1 MHALPAIA
9 PSRLLRL
16 NSRFRQEGGSSSDFV
31 YNLGSSN
38 RQVDSVYECCLISA
52 SVPRLYPNIYEPIN
66 LLTYSDGP
74 FEKALVVPQGQYTAT
89 ELAAAISNQTI
100 DFGVE
105 YDQEKSR
112 FVITSSSSITLHA
125 SSPIAGYIGL
135 TEDRQSLGVP
145 YALQAPPS
153 LAGPP
158 RLYIQ
163 SNFLANINC
172 IESPDN
178 VSEFIPLV
186 STIEASA
193 VPFGFPI
200 SWEIKTIDSSRISFG
215 GRASL
220 RRIDIQI
227 CDEFGNVLPL
237 PPNANVDL
245 VFRVYYMP

>member
-1 MHALPAIA
+1 MHALPSIP

-52 SVPRLYPNIYEPIN
+52 SVPRLYPNVYAPIN
-66 LLTYSDGP
+66 LLSYSDGA
-74 FEKALVVPQGQYTAT
+74 FERALVVPEGQYTAT

>member
-1 MHALPAIA
+1 MHALPSIP

-38 RQVDSVYECCLISA
+38 RQVDSVYEIALISA

-66 LLTYSDGP
+66 LLTYSDGA
-74 FEKALVVPQGQYTAT
+74 FERALVVPQGQYKAT
-89 ELAAAISNQTI
+89 ELAAAISAQTI

-105 YDQEKSR
+105 YDETQAR
-112 FVITSSSSITLHA
+112 FVITSPSSITLHA

-145 YALQAPPS
+145 YTLQAPPS

-193 VPFGFPI
+193 VPYGFPV
-200 SWEIKTIDSSRISFG
+200 SWEIATIESTRISFG

-220 RRIDIQI
+220 RRIDVQL

-237 PPNANVDL
+237 PSNAHLDL
-245 VFRVYYMP
+245 VFRCWYMP

>member
-1 MHALPAIA
+1 MHALPSIP

-16 NSRFRQEGGSSSDFV
+16 NSRFRQQGGSSSDFV

-38 RQVDSVYECCLISA
+38 RQVDSVYEVALLSA

-66 LLTYSDGP
+66 LLTYSDGA
-74 FEKALVVPQGQYTAT
+74 FERALVVREGQYTAT
-89 ELAAAISNQTI
+89 ELAAAISAATI

-105 YDQEKSR
+105 YDEAQSR
-112 FVITSSSSITLHA
+112 FVITASSSIRLHA
-125 SSPIAGYIGL
+125 SSPMASYLGL

-145 YALQAPPS
+145 FALQAPPS

-172 IESPDN
+172 IESPEN

-186 STIEASA
+186 TTIEASA
-193 VPFGFPI
+193 VPYGFPV
-200 SWEIKTIDSSRISFG
+200 SYEIRTIDSSRISFG

-220 RRIDIQI
+220 RRIDVQI

-237 PPNANVDL
+237 PPNAHVDL